1 MLVLDADIYLDTPS
15 ENSNALTWD
24 INPKLILRPCI
35 NFGNGYLFTGQ
46 IIARDELEVIKRGQY
61 YRVHIEMRTI
71 YEEEVF
77 KFVEDLVYVG
87 AIFTIQ
93 TGHKIVGK
101 GKIIDF
107 LFFPEQ

>member
-24 INPKLILRPCI
+24 LNPKLILRPSI

-46 IIARDELEVIKRGQY
+46 IIAKDELEMIKRGQY

-71 YEEEVF
+71 DEAEVF

-87 AIFTIQ
+87 SIFTIQ
-93 TGHKIVGK
+93 TGYKIIGK
-101 GKIIDF
+101 GKIQDF
-107 LFFPEQ
+107 LFLS